1 MLIYKKCAVCGNK
14 DTANHMTSK
23 LTWKGTYRWVHRECV
38 ALEAAEERKAKAK

>member
-23 LTWKGTYRWVHRECV
+23 LTWNGTIGGSIASVPR
-38 ALEAAEERKAKAK
+38 